1 MNELAFTYLFM
12 NELNVKVCGIMKG
25 LLRMYGVMGIYM
37 FISLVDQD
45 WSHEQDVIMIYMQ
58 TNKYMCYLM
67 QFTVMFLRT

>member
-12 NELNVKVCGIMKG
+12 HELNVKVCGIMKG

-67 QFTVMFLRT
+67 